1 MNTPG
6 TVPSIQSAWETFVHT
21 KCSDAKVAAMQVYQS
36 TMSTLSDLDGTL
48 PCDSDEIRQV
58 QQTAIEET
66 MERFQAETVGISAIS
81 SQKYLDEL
89 VVRNY
94 A

>member
-1 MNTPG
+1 
-6 TVPSIQSAWETFVHT
+6 
-21 KCSDAKVAAMQVYQS
+21 MQVYQS
-36 TMSTLSDLDGTL
+36 TMSTHLDGTL